1 MTSYNFMKTITSR
14 ANETVKEVC
23 ELHDSKGRKAQN
35 QFIAEGIRTCS
46 TLIKNGMKPTQLYVV
61 QDQLADAQELIGD
74 FFITVVDKS
83 VMNKL
88 SAATTPSGILGTFVI
103 PPQLPFAQLEAGLV
117 LAQINDPGN
126 MGTLIRTA
134 AAMNIK
140 NIVVIEGADIWNPK
154 VVQASAGALAYVNI
168 LTTSWDS
175 LLKWKKNLR
184 LCALVVKGGKTP
196 QHLDTN
202 NMLLIVGNEANGIPK
217 EWLRQV
223 DDFMTIPMP
232 GKIES
237 LNAAVAGSIALYLAF
252 GKQ

>member
-1 MTSYNFMKTITSR
+1 MKTITSR
-14 ANETVKEVC
+14 VNETVKEVC
-23 ELHDSKGRKAQN
+23 DLHDSKGRKAQH
-35 QFIAEGIRTCS
+35 QFIAEGTRACT
-46 TLIKNGMKPTQLYVV
+46 TLIKSGMKVTQLFVTE
-61 QDQLADAQELIGD
+61 DHIELAQKLVDD
-74 FFITVVDKS
+74 FFITLVDPT

-88 SAATTPSGILGTFVI
+88 SAATTPSGMLGTFAI
-103 PPQLPFAQLEAGLV
+103 PSPLAFADLSAGLV

-140 NIVVIEGADIWNPK
+140 NIVLVEGADVWSPK
-154 VVQASAGALAYVNI
+154 VVQASAGAIAQVKI
-168 LTTSWDS
+168 MTTNWES
-175 LLKWKKNLR
+175 LIKWKKDLR
-184 LCALVVKGGKTP
+184 ICALVVKGGKAP
-196 QHLDTN
+196 QELDAK
-202 NMLLIVGNEANGIPK
+202 NMLLVVGNEANGIQK
-217 EWLRQV
+217 EWLRDA